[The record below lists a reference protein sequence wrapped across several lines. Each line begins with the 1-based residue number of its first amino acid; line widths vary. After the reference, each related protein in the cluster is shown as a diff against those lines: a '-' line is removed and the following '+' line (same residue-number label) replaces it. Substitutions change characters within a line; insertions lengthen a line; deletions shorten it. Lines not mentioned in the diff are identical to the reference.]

1 MSPEPNP
8 PPPCV
13 APSLSP
19 RLRLLLAT
27 ADTAIDRND
36 RILGVQC
43 ILQIF
48 AGFDRTAPWDM
59 DSDGTRSAA

>member
-1 MSPEPNP
+1 MSPEPSQP
-8 PPPCV
+8 PALP
-13 APSLSP
+13 P

-48 AGFDRTAPWDM
+48 AGFDRAAPWETGM
-59 DSDGTRSAA
+59 DTSLDAA

>member
-1 MSPEPNP
+1 MSPT
-8 PPPCV
+8 
-13 APSLSP
+13 PSLPDMGHARALPP

-27 ADTAIDRND
+27 ADTATQRND

-48 AGFDRTAPWDM
+48 AGFDRAAPPRSPDQVETA
-59 DSDGTRSAA
+59 

>member
-1 MSPEPNP
+1 MSPT
-8 PPPCV
+8 
-13 APSLSP
+13 PSLPDMGHAHALPP

-27 ADTAIDRND
+27 ADTATERND

-48 AGFDRTAPWDM
+48 AGFDRAAPPAAPAQGETA
-59 DSDGTRSAA
+59 

>member
-1 MSPEPNP
+1 MSIEPTLP
-8 PPPCV
+8 AAGATAALP
-13 APSLSP
+13 P

-27 ADTAIDRND
+27 ADTATLRND

-48 AGFDRTAPWDM
+48 AGFDRSAPWDT
-59 DSDGTRSAA
+59 DIGATRDAA